1 MHTLFLSEVLR
12 CVGRLNPRG
21 RPVPLV
27 NGADIFITEVEIPSV
42 WTFMCGVEI
51 FGLLGGI
58 LHIDLPPA
66 IENQR

>member
-27 NGADIFITEVEIPSV
+27 NGADIFITEVEIPSL
-42 WTFMCGVEI
+42 CEH
-51 FGLLGGI
+51 LC
-58 LHIDLPPA
+58 A
-66 IENQR
+66 E